1 MLFSTR
7 CGCSTHELTTAVATC
22 RLSSQ
27 ATFQYG
33 QVGVQEAPTLAEEL
47 VAGSLWLLRERESL
61 SSGVAQALVNGF
73 TITSMQA
80 VLTRLSGS
88 RGKSGILVGFRGNR
102 TAEVGADMIKI
113 QRIHTCLKLSKNK
126 QNMACIL

>member
-1 MLFSTR
+1 M
-7 CGCSTHELTTAVATC
+7 
-22 RLSSQ
+22 
-27 ATFQYG
+27 
-33 QVGVQEAPTLAEEL
+33 
-47 VAGSLWLLRERESL
+47 AGSLWLLRESL
-61 SSGVAQALVNGF
+61 SSGVAQALVNGL

-88 RGKSGILVGFRGNR
+88 RGKSGILVGSRENR

-126 QNMACIL
+126 QNMACIFINNFK